1 MKRSKS
7 VTQNNEGKMRGKHE
21 EDDVII
27 DLWPPQR
34 EESRWMEA
42 EIN

>member
-1 MKRSKS
+1 MKRSES
-7 VTQNNEGKMRGKHE
+7 VTQNNEGKMKGKHE
-21 EDDVII
+21 EDVII

-34 EESRWMEA
+34 EGSRWMEA